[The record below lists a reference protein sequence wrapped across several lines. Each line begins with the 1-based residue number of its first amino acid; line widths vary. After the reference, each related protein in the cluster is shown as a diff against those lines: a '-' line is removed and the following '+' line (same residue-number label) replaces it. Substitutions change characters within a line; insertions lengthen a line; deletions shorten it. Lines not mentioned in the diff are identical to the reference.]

1 MRVKYNT
8 GRFEENLFYCL
19 TLDDYSVPAFCS
31 FGKDYFGDLEQIALL
46 INYLESDERH
56 AENQAQLIQAFKE
69 YCRGN
74 KEVTHNVAYKEM
86 PLLEPVCV
94 YAQADSIS
102 DFSKYE
108 HLNAWDCIY
117 YMRFEKAES
126 SHIWLRHKNRYVRC
140 IKTKFY
146 NLEYADIDADEE
158 YKPIRYCMGFP
169 LQIVL
174 EKDTVSNTLY
184 VTEKIFDNEKELLQD
199 IENFR
204 NAPDPVYTEIF
215 NDIFGDG

>member
-19 TLDDYSVPAFCS
+19 TLDD
-31 FGKDYFGDLEQIALL
+31 
-46 INYLESDERH
+46 
-56 AENQAQLIQAFKE
+56 
-69 YCRGN
+69 
-74 KEVTHNVAYKEM
+74 
-86 PLLEPVCV
+86 
-94 YAQADSIS
+94 
-102 DFSKYE
+102 
-108 HLNAWDCIY
+108 
-117 YMRFEKAES
+117 
-126 SHIWLRHKNRYVRC
+126 
-140 IKTKFY
+140 
-146 NLEYADIDADEE
+146 ADEE

-169 LQIVL
+169 LQIVS